1 MNKEE
6 LITRFYSGIPI
17 ILLIAAA
24 IIFWGYKMTKP
35 ANPPRITVNQ
45 SLPSRFWVILTCSV
59 ILLCY
64 LLYGYVVSLAW
75 LRIDEISIFAV
86 TGQLG
91 FSERV
96 AEGWG
101 RYIHWVSRAGE
112 LLMYAVG
119 LSQNRW
125 EMWITIVPAIALT
138 PLAMWAV
145 VRPSRFSSNPENTLF
160 SLRGIVFY
168 VAVFSLCLIAS
179 DTSEWRTQACY
190 AAGCNYA
197 MLHAVFIYIM
207 SYFRTDQVNVRNS
220 FWACIGAFLLGLLAG
235 WSTEAIT
242 VIMVPLLLTYTAYM
256 AWKHRHIL
264 PLRTY
269 CALAGMVCGAYMLF
283 SSPALTLRSEQTRSS
298 VSAFV
303 NSMSPEQLQSWLNNL
318 TDADVLKLQ
327 GSGSIISLSD
337 IPLFDHVYFIPFASE
352 RMWECCQYGMIAFI
366 ILVVL
371 YAVTKRQGIAK
382 TLILSLGFVALGWL
396 CSYSYLASCIPT
408 KMSYTPA
415 CYMIVIAC
423 AFLIWRLKYIVDASG
438 VAVAVSGLT
447 TILIMPSAVEA
458 YHYKKFDKERFKY
471 IERQAAAGVQH
482 IVLKN
487 VVPKKPKDEM
497 RLLRVNDITNDPKY
511 YRNSSLKSLYRV
523 KSIRQEPVK

>member
-1 MNKEE
+1 M
-6 LITRFYSGIPI
+6 
-17 ILLIAAA
+17 
-24 IIFWGYKMTKP
+24 
-35 ANPPRITVNQ
+35 
-45 SLPSRFWVILTCSV
+45 

-75 LRIDEISIFAV
+75 LRHDELRVFCVTSNQGFCEGISNAW
-86 TGQLG
+86 Q
-91 FSERV
+91 
-96 AEGWG
+96 
-101 RYIHWVSRAGE
+101 RYLHWVSRVGE
-112 LLMYAVG
+112 LFMYSVG

-125 EMWITIVPAIALT
+125 EMWITVVPAITLT

-145 VRPSRFSSNPENTLF
+145 IRPSRLSPTPGNTIF

-168 VAVFSLCLIAS
+168 LAVFCLCLIGA
-179 DTSEWRTQACY
+179 DTSDWRTQTCY
-190 AAGCNYA
+190 AGGCNYSVF
-197 MLHAVFIYIM
+197 HVIFIYVL
-207 SYFRTDQVNVRNS
+207 SYFRTDQENVRNS
-220 FWACIGAFLLGLLAG
+220 FWVCLSTFLLGLLAG

-242 VIMVPLLLTYTAYM
+242 VIMVPLLLAYTAFM
-256 AWKHRHIL
+256 AWKHRNIL

-269 CALAGMVCGAYMLF
+269 SALAGMVCGAYMLF
-283 SSPALTLRSEQTRSS
+283 ASPALHLRSENTSASVRS
-298 VSAFV
+298 FV
-303 NSMSPEQLQSWLNNL
+303 NSMSPEQLQNWLQNL
-318 TDADVLKLQ
+318 THSDVLKLK
-327 GSGSIISLSD
+327 GSAAIISLSD
-337 IPLFDHVYFIPFASE
+337 LPLFDHVYFVPFASE

-438 VAVAVSGLT
+438 VAVAILGLT
-447 TILIMPSAVEA
+447 SVLILPSAVEA
-458 YHYKKFDKERFKY
+458 YHYKKYRKVRFKL
-471 IERQAAAGVQH
+471 IEQQVAAGAQD
-482 IVLKN
+482 IVIKN
-487 VVPKKPKDEM
+487 VVPKKPKDKM
-497 RLLRVNDITNDPKY
+497 NLIRVNDITNHPKD
-511 YRNSSLKSLYRV
+511 YRNRALKDFYRV